1 MASSDHQRHR
11 AKQNIVPVDCIA
23 NAVRLHPYPVV
34 NFEFSES
41 SLTLNKAQTMLNLA
55 RYLPLLEVNQAVVC
69 LVL

>member
-23 NAVRLHPYPVV
+23 NAVSLHPYPVV

-41 SLTLNKAQTMLNLA
+41 SLTLNKGQTMLSLA
-55 RYLPLLEVNQAVVC
+55 R
-69 LVL
+69 